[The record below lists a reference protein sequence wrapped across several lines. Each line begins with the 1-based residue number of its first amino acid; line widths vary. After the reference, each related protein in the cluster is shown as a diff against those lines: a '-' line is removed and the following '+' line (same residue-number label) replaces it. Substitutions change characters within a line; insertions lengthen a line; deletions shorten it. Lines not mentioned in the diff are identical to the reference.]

1 MLTLYHNDMSVCAAK
16 VRTALAAKKLDW
28 NGVHLDLRRGDA
40 QKPEYLKLNPNA
52 VVPTLVHDGRVI
64 TESTVICEYIDDQWP
79 DQPLKPRD
87 SFGRAQMRL
96 WTKQL
101 DEGLHPAVGILS
113 FCVAFRHQWL
123 ARPAEDRAK
132 WLANI
137 PQPERRQRLQ
147 STLELGLDSPFFMP
161 AFERYRKLF
170 DDFET
175 SLDRSAWLVDEGFS
189 LAEVGYAPYLAR
201 LRHLGFDVL
210 FEQHPRVAEWSERVA
225 KMPSVVEGVER
236 WFNPKYLA
244 LFAEKRPEV
253 IARISRLVG

>member
-28 NGVHLDLRRGDA
+28 NGVHLDLRGGDA

-64 TESTVICEYIDDQWP
+64 TESTVICEYVDDQWP

-101 DEGLHPAVGILS
+101 DEGLHPAVGTLS

-161 AFERYRKLF
+161 AFELTAAGLVPVWPVEANLVFVVLPRALDARLKAAGARYYGR
-170 DDFET
+170 T
-175 SLDRSAWLVDEGFS
+175 STSFNLGPDQI
-189 LAEVGYAPYLAR
+189 LAR
-201 LRHLGFDVL
+201 LVTSFATQEDEIDRFAHLCKADSSIL
-210 FEQHPRVAEWSERVA
+210 
-225 KMPSVVEGVER
+225 
-236 WFNPKYLA
+236 
-244 LFAEKRPEV
+244 
-253 IARISRLVG
+253 